1 MNVSPPSGLPSA
13 LLLVTLCFWGWKKQ
27 LKAPPVSPLLLT
39 PLLGNWKPPSI
50 GAGGQP
56 HLYTAA
62 PEICKRMWMQN
73 KILQLKTLNMT
84 SLMNYQAY
92 CCYIGNTN
100 ILTYITF
107 IFETYFFSLTLLI
120 SSDIKKLSL
129 SFLPFR
135 HPAELR

>member
-1 MNVSPPSGLPSA
+1 MDA
-13 LLLVTLCFWGWKKQ
+13 EQ
-27 LKAPPVSPLLLT
+27 DLT
-39 PLLGNWKPPSI
+39 TKDI
-50 GAGGQP
+50 K
-56 HLYTAA
+56 HD
-62 PEICKRMWMQN
+62 I
-73 KILQLKTLNMT
+73 

-129 SFLPFR
+129 SFVPFR